1 MKEWNKL
8 SMAEK
13 ADIMKLAI
21 QGGVYDLDAIR
32 NGYNKFAEGGEVAN
46 EIPMDYQPLVS
57 NTYQPIVDALK
68 TDNTGFNIDDYTYRV
83 QKLHPEITRDQV
95 QSLYN
100 ATPYIASDKVIGTQE
115 GGFRPGD
122 ETGYGRRVTLYP
134 NTYTQNTGTK
144 VTSSNV
150 NEAMGDTLAHE
161 TNHLYTDILL
171 GGSNETEKDLLFDA
185 YRPGF
190 VVQDP
195 RFNGDYSEERAIN
208 AQIRNRISRENGNV
222 IGEELDKAIDNTPD
236 DALMD
241 MLFDSNNGY
250 INQSGRKHMQD
261 KNGNWN
267 RTDAV
272 RKALKDVALNQMA
285 FPVEN
290 YAADGGK
297 IHIKPENRGKFTRLK
312 ERTGHSASWFKEH
325 GTPAQK
331 KMAVFELNARKWKHA
346 YGGELG
352 NYYDGWGD
360 AWNYL
365 KRGVQKARQKVKD
378 WGLDKDP
385 IQHLASK
392 VEDKYSTIIQNRNP
406 ELSGWITAALDAGRV
421 LGINNTIKGE
431 DDDIRYRQNLYNL
444 IDPTNAIPESVGDVI
459 DYAKVIKAAKS
470 DKDYSYSRMYEDK
483 AADAA
488 WAKRL
493 GLPYDTTI
501 LVDNPDGS
509 VHLAKYLED
518 EIPTDTNSIKKRIA
532 DNEELMNKTYGPKRR
547 DIRAALDVDNKAL
560 EALRETYRT
569 GNKVE
574 MNEFSHMSRDLRQNN
589 QTSPLNLLHRYTLQ
603 YDKDNNVM
611 NYSDIYNF
619 DGFEDYVPGNPFDI
633 RGRIELGKRTRK

>member
-32 NGYNKFAEGGEVAN
+32 NGYNKFAEGGDQETLDTIKQNDHDFNVKDWAWRLKKLR
-46 EIPMDYQPLVS
+46 PD
-57 NTYQPIVDALK
+57 TDVDVED
-68 TDNTGFNIDDYTYRV
+68 TDFF
-83 QKLHPEITRDQV
+83 
-95 QSLYN
+95 YN
-100 ATPYIASDKVIGTQE
+100 YVP
-115 GGFRPGD
+115 
-122 ETGYGRRVTLYP
+122 VTAV
-134 NTYTQNTGTK
+134 TGTSDNWG
-144 VTSSNV
+144 TFEHHGDSGEINV
-150 NEAMGDTLAHE
+150 WADMIPDSQYGGIHSKDSRLSRTISHE
-161 TNHLYTDILL
+161 TNHNYVHNLL
-171 GGSNETEKDLLFDA
+171 EDNHTKQEEDLLMQA
-185 YRPGF
+185 YP
-190 VVQDP
+190 DEI
-195 RFNGDYSEERAIN
+195 FNFPENPINERRATN
-208 AQIRNRISRENGNV
+208 MELRKQISQWDNNSTMED
-222 IGEELDKAIDNTPD
+222 LDKAIDRIHPTQ
-236 DALMD
+236 LMD
-241 MLFDSNNGY
+241 MYFRTSGY
-250 INQSGRKHMQD
+250 TQDPTKQNRKYMQLP
-261 KNGNWN
+261 NGNW
-267 RTDAV
+267 D
-272 RKALKDVALNQMA
+272 RKKIDLMKRALKDVASNQVAM
-285 FPVEN
+285 PDTN
-290 YAADGGK
+290 YAANGGK
-297 IHIKPENRGKFTRLK
+297 IHIKHPGRLTALK
-312 ERTGHSASWFKEH
+312 KRTGKTEAELYND
-325 GTPAQK
+325 GNPAHK
-331 KMAVFELNARKWKHA
+331 KMVVFARNARKWKHA

-365 KRGVQKARQKVKD
+365 KRGVKKARQKVKD

-406 ELSGWITAALDAGRV
+406 ELSGWINAALDAGRV

-431 DDDIRYRQNLYNL
+431 DDDIRYKQNLYNL
-444 IDPTNAIPESVGDVI
+444 IDPTNAIPESVGDAI
-459 DYAKVIKAAKS
+459 DYAKAIKAAKS

-518 EIPTDTNSIKKRIA
+518 EIPTDTNFIKKRIA